1 MKTYMIFS
9 YEGVSYLPD
18 GKIETKNAQIL
29 FRQVQ
34 ADSPE
39 GAIENMLDIN
49 PKISEDYDWVE
60 AVQILGRPTAF
71 NLRDNDMRLR

>member
-9 YEGVSYLPD
+9 YDGKSYLPD

-29 FRQVQ
+29 YRQIQ

-39 GAIENMLDIN
+39 GAVEAALDIN
-49 PKISEDYDWVE
+49 PKIADEYDWVE
-60 AVQILGRPTAF
+60 AIEILGRPTAL
-71 NLRDNDMRLR
+71 NLKDNDLR